1 MKRLFRRLGPGAR
14 MALNLTGVNGI
25 FWFAWAFG
33 NYQNIYLQEVGFTA
47 SELGVLN
54 AIASAVG
61 IASVAFWGMVSDRIG
76 SVKKVLIAV
85 LGGGALLYGLVPLIP
100 RGLPATV
107 LLLTIALPVV
117 NFFRGSMS
125 TFAENILV
133 RNSNELRL
141 NYGLL
146 RSIGSFLFTVG
157 SLIISALLPFV
168 GVENTFWI
176 SGLLMLI
183 PIGFAFFSRDPG
195 TRRRKAQPAPQPQE
209 KKKGGLHLGELFH
222 NQAYVFFLVFA
233 MFFYICTT
241 CEANYIPYY
250 MSTIQV
256 PSEQYGILMGYRALL
271 EIPFLLLMVKLRRKF
286 PLRILVVFSPLLM
299 AMECLGFGLF
309 AGNLPGMLVCCTF
322 YGLGNGLF
330 IGSSLNY
337 LYELAPDHL
346 KASAQAFFV
355 AVSSVAGILGNL
367 LGGVFFDALGARFFY
382 GLVGGLF
389 LFSALIFVLSLLWER
404 KRGAPQAA

>member
-47 SELGVLN
+47 SELGVFN
-54 AIASAVG
+54 AIASPVG

-100 RGLPATV
+100 RGLPTTV

-176 SGLLMLI
+176 SGLLVLI

-209 KKKGGLHLGELFH
+209 K
-222 NQAYVFFLVFA
+222 
-233 MFFYICTT
+233 
-241 CEANYIPYY
+241 
-250 MSTIQV
+250 
-256 PSEQYGILMGYRALL
+256 
-271 EIPFLLLMVKLRRKF
+271 
-286 PLRILVVFSPLLM
+286 
-299 AMECLGFGLF
+299 
-309 AGNLPGMLVCCTF
+309 
-322 YGLGNGLF
+322 
-330 IGSSLNY
+330 
-337 LYELAPDHL
+337 
-346 KASAQAFFV
+346 
-355 AVSSVAGILGNL
+355 
-367 LGGVFFDALGARFFY
+367 
-382 GLVGGLF
+382 
-389 LFSALIFVLSLLWER
+389 
-404 KRGAPQAA
+404 